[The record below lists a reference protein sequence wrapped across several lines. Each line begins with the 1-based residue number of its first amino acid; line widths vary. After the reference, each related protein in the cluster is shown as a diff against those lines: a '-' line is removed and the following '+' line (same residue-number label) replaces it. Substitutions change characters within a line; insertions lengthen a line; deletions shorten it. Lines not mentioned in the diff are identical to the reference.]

1 MAKPKKIMELAEDKQ
16 QIDVYV
22 QVDVET
28 NSKGEIMNVAFP
40 KKIQNDEFDMPKMRE
55 AVSFPETTP
64 LYSKYKEGDTVEVHG
79 LHECINYMM
88 YGKVYK
94 VLENFTYA
102 IHGMSYPINKSIIG
116 HSGRLCRTF
125 HESNLRLATV
135 TEVS

>member
-1 MAKPKKIMELAEDKQ
+1 MSKPKKIMELAEDKQ

-28 NSKGEIMNVAFP
+28 DSNGEITNVTFP
-40 KKIQNDEFDMPKMRE
+40 KKKQNDELDIPKMMD
-55 AVSFPETTP
+55 ASKFPETTP
-64 LYSKYKEGDTVEVHG
+64 LYSKYKEGDMVEVHG
-79 LHECINYMM
+79 LPECVNYMM

-102 IHGMSYPINKSIIG
+102 IHGMSYPVNKSIIG

-135 TEVS
+135 TEVN